1 MHATQNS
8 TSCRT
13 MSSIKVVVAGHGTF
27 AEGMLSAI
35 EQITGRTDVFIGVTN
50 RDLSAQGVES
60 LIKDVLSQSG
70 ATVIFTDLPA
80 GSCTMAARRIQ
91 REQPTVAVVTGV
103 NLATLLD
110 FVFHAESGDVNAVE
124 HAANKGRAALVV
136 TGGPRGA

>member
-1 MHATQNS
+1 MRAS
-8 TSCRT
+8 TWSRM
-13 MSSIKVVVAGHGTF
+13 MSNVRAIVAGHGTF

-35 EQITGRTDVFIGVTN
+35 EQITGRTEVFIGVTN
-50 RDLSAQGVES
+50 RDLSAQGVET
-60 LIKDVLSQSG
+60 LMRERLAEAG

-91 REQPTVAVVTGV
+91 REQPVVAVVTGV

-110 FVFHAESGDVNAVE
+110 FVFHSDAGDAHAVE
-124 HAANKGRAALVV
+124 HAADKGRASLVV